1 MLDVLL
7 GAVGAGTGLLSSL
20 LGNASKNNQVD
31 DLIEELKKKRYTEDQ
46 ISRRQN
52 EVKRTYGNTVDS
64 MIGSAGFLNG
74 DTARMIAN
82 SKIATQS
89 AQAQIK
95 ERFALEDQNR
105 QLDLKSAEL
114 SGQKIGTAG
123 MLSSALMDT
132 LNTGIQGY
140 TTGSY
145 LDMLNPTKNVTEDL
159 TTEVLNRTVANAN
172 QPVDMTNI
180 NRDLGGFTNPQLNR
194 VIEEQ
199 YTPEARVNPPTGRIP
214 QFDYMNQGNNIPQES
229 FNDYSAMTDYS
240 KNNPYWRINDA
251 NRPYV
256 RSNNSLQTL
265 PESTYY
271 PTRSRISNNLRQQ
284 FENGRQI
291 SEVDFGDELRG
302 RPSNQSD
309 NLDLST
315 MLLGNIMRMFDVNQ
329 NQDFKKKQKQLPFA
343 KSYLDSNFLGG
354 F

>member
-1 MLDVLL
+1 MLDLLL

-31 DLIEELKKKRYTEDQ
+31 DLMEELKKRRYSEDQ

-95 ERFALEDQNR
+95 ERFALEDQNK
-105 QLDLKSAEL
+105 QLDFKTAEL

-123 MLSSALMDT
+123 MISSALMDT

-180 NRDLGGFTNPQLNR
+180 NRDLGGFTNPQARNG

-199 YTPEARVNPPTGRIP
+199 YIPRVNPPTGRIP

-240 KNNPYWRINDA
+240 KSNPYWRINDVEQPNSLMNNLLRIDLMNIEDNVLSNQLPIERSNTTFLPGMSTVLRHFYDVA
-251 NRPYV
+251 PKDGLYPYSNRP
-256 RSNNSLQTL
+256 SQTA
-265 PESTYY
+265 EE
-271 PTRSRISNNLRQQ
+271 RN
-284 FENGRQI
+284 
-291 SEVDFGDELRG
+291 
-302 RPSNQSD
+302 
-309 NLDLST
+309 
-315 MLLGNIMRMFDVNQ
+315 
-329 NQDFKKKQKQLPFA
+329 
-343 KSYLDSNFLGG
+343 NFLTGYRKREISKG
-354 F
+354 INTPRNPNYQKFLRF